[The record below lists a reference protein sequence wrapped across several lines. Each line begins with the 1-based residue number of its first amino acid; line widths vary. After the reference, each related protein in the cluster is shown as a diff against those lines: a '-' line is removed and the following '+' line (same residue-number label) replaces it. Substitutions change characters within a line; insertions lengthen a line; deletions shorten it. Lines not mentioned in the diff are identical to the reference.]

1 MTAGN
6 IFGFFLLCNSLFFFF
21 LSLPVEQSC
30 DSRSKLSVLRF
41 GEKKFGVSLALLYS
55 SESYT
60 PSFGIFH
67 LREEGFD
74 CLADFDVS
82 SLPCD
87 GFLPVLSM

>member
-1 MTAGN
+1 MGLFYGV
-6 IFGFFLLCNSLFFFF
+6 IFSFF
-21 LSLPVEQSC
+21 SLPVEQSC
-30 DSRSKLSVLRF
+30 DSGSKIVCIEVW

-55 SESYT
+55 SESYM

-74 CLADFDVS
+74 CLAGFGVS

-87 GFLPVLSM
+87 EFLPVLSM